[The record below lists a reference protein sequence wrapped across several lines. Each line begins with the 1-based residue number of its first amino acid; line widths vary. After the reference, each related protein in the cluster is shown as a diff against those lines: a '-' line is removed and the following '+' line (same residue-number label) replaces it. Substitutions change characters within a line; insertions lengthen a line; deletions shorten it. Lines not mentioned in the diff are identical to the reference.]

1 MGQNVQEN
9 TALQSCFHKSTSNT
23 EKAGRAIWKRNKI
36 MSPKNVSGR
45 FSHGVTTF
53 FKQQL
58 PNGTAAGINIKKPL
72 WEYLLK
78 KKKKKDIK
86 EKSCEC
92 QFHFATINLLL

>member
-23 EKAGRAIWKRNKI
+23 EKAGRGIWKRNKI

-58 PNGTAAGINIKKPL
+58 PNGMAAGINIKKPL

-78 KKKKKDIK
+78 KKKKKGY
-86 EKSCEC
+86 
-92 QFHFATINLLL
+92 